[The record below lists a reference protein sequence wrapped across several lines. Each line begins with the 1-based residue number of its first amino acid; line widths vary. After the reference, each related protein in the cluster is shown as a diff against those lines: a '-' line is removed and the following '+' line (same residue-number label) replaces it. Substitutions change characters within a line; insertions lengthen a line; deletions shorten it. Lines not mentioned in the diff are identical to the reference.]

1 MLLMQFGLT
10 SSLLSACAGLWLI
23 IGGLG
28 EMGAQSKGASSWAN
42 ETSFAALQLR
52 AQGSLKVGLGIG
64 FFALA
69 CTESPQDPRKS
80 NSFCTPETVFL

>member
-28 EMGAQSKGASSWAN
+28 EMAAQSKGASSWAN

-52 AQGSLKVGLGIG
+52 AHGSLKIGLGIG
-64 FFALA
+64 FFALGA
-69 CTESPQDPRKS
+69 LGA
-80 NSFCTPETVFL
+80 FPETRNSIQMNF